1 MRSAV
6 PAEAVSFGVGWRYA
20 GGTMGEDA
28 LRGIAS
34 TLVQLGQNVPDG
46 LAFDA
51 TLTADAVAPSTAS
64 AGVLAERY
72 SARGLLGEGGM
83 GRVERVWDRD
93 LMREVAVKALRPELR
108 TNAEL
113 LQQFLWE
120 ARVAAHLDHPNIVPV
135 HDLGVSPDGHL
146 FFTMKLVQGRPLD
159 EVIRKV
165 QVCSAVAFAHQRGVI
180 HRDLKP
186 ANLMLGEH
194 GEVLI
199 TDWGLALPLAGEA
212 METLAPPSLQR
223 GPSGTPAY
231 MSPERVKGDASDLR
245 SDVYAL
251 GAILYEL
258 VALQPAYDAPSVP
271 ALLVKVAAGEHP
283 SLSSVCPEAAS
294 SVVAVV
300 ERAMAFEPE
309 ARYASAKELASD
321 VEAVIE
327 GGTPSAET
335 TSILRRAARFYV
347 GRDPALSE
355 LRVVDFDLWV
365 AAGMALGLGVGL
377 LLARWLASWW
387 WASLVAALLI
397 GFFPTRR
404 WIEARRRY
412 RERSHVDVD
421 RA

>member
-1 MRSAV
+1 
-6 PAEAVSFGVGWRYA
+6 
-20 GGTMGEDA
+20 MGEDA

-34 TLVQLGQNVPDG
+34 TLVQLGQNAPEG

-51 TLTADAVAPSTAS
+51 TLTADVVNGSAPKAEALT
-64 AGVLAERY
+64 ERY

-108 TNAEL
+108 ANSEL

-159 EVIRKV
+159 EVLRRVEKGDEEMPLV
-165 QVCSAVAFAHQRGVI
+165 RRLRVFLQVCSAVAFAHARGVV

-199 TDWGLALPLAGEA
+199 TDWGLALPLSGKA
-212 METLAPPSLQR
+212 MEDLAPPSLQR
-223 GPSGTPAY
+223 GTSGTPAY
-231 MSPERVKGDASDLR
+231 MSPERVKGDGSDLP

-258 VALQPAYDAPSVP
+258 VALRPAYDAPTLP
-271 ALLVKVAAGEHP
+271 ALLVKVAAGDHP
-283 SLSSVCPEAAS
+283 SLQSVCPDVPS
-294 SVVAVV
+294 SVLAVV
-300 ERAMAFEPE
+300 ERAMSFRPE
-309 ARYASAKELASD
+309 DRYASAAELALD
-321 VEAVIE
+321 VEAVID

-335 TSILRRAARFYV
+335 TSVLRRAARFYV
-347 GRDPALSE
+347 GKDPAMSE
-355 LRVVDFDLWV
+355 LRVVDFDLWTG
-365 AAGMALGLGVGL
+365 AGMALGVGIGL
-377 LLARWLASWW
+377 LVARWFHGFWW
-387 WASLVAALLI
+387 LCLVASVVI
-397 GFFPTRR
+397 GFVPTRR
-404 WIEARRRY
+404 WLVERRKHRERRRG
-412 RERSHVDVD
+412 
-421 RA
+421 AA